1 MLQLAPGCI
10 GLIAPD
16 CRSWG
21 TPSRGT
27 LWRTIINVL
36 GLNGRDFVHCGNLMA
51 SRKLGV
57 HAACMNSSMFQYQSR
72 IHACMHV
79 LTKGLFD
86 MLTYPQPTRD
96 FCGGAASAKPPLQSL
111 SLAMAPRAGLLGDF
125 AMPNGAHAYLISIHA
140 C

>member
-1 MLQLAPGCI
+1 MHEQLDVSIPI
-10 GLIAPD
+10 TH
-16 CRSWG
+16 S
-21 TPSRGT
+21 
-27 LWRTIINVL
+27 
-36 GLNGRDFVHCGNLMA
+36 
-51 SRKLGV
+51 
-57 HAACMNSSMFQYQSR
+57 
-72 IHACMHV
+72 CMHV

-125 AMPNGAHAYLISIHA
+125 AMPNGAHAYLTSIHA

>member
-21 TPSRGT
+21 YPISGNFVENNH
-27 LWRTIINVL
+27 NVL

-51 SRKLGV
+51 SRKLVV

-72 IHACMHV
+72 IHAFMHV

-86 MLTYPQPTRD
+86 MLTYPQPNTR
-96 FCGGAASAKPPLQSL
+96 FLWWSSLGKASSTVTIVGNGSKSGF
-111 SLAMAPRAGLLGDF
+111 AG
-125 AMPNGAHAYLISIHA
+125 
-140 C
+140 